1 MGIPEMDLHLRDH
14 PRTVEVCIWRVAPT
28 PHGFA
33 CLSLPDAVH
42 ASYQDHLRLLE
53 FVGFSGNK
61 VATSLLGLPSLSPR
75 AGAQL
80 VGCGYRA
87 VGP

>member
-14 PRTVEVCIWRVAPT
+14 PQDCGGLHLGGVAPT

-33 CLSLPDAVH
+33 CLSLQTLSMLPTRI
-42 ASYQDHLRLLE
+42 LRLLE

-61 VATSLLGLPSLSPR
+61 VTTSLLGLPSLSPR

-80 VGCGYRA
+80 VGCG
-87 VGP
+87 